1 MTCGACTGA
10 VERAAGQVAGVVGAA
25 ASLETR
31 AVRIEIGAAGD
42 RDTIARAVV
51 AAVEKAGYAAEIPDP
66 DGDEATRIRARDLA
80 EAKEASALFQRS
92 LGAIGVGVVLMLL
105 APLSMDR
112 GHVMHADAMHRAI
125 ANLFTA
131 VAPFVYR
138 APPEAYLAASWTL
151 ALGTLAL
158 VGRAPLVRAFKAARG
173 GHGTMDPLVVL
184 SALASLSLSAATL
197 AAPMPESY
205 LDGAVM
211 VFAFTGL
218 GRALEARAKRA
229 TGSALVPLAALT
241 VDDVTVVD
249 DSGVAKTL
257 PRALLRKGDCLRIL
271 PGARVAADA
280 LVTSGTSRIDEASL
294 TGEPLPRTVTVGDKL
309 VQGTLNSDSPLDATV
324 IAAGR
329 DGTLGRLLT
338 ALEHAST
345 EKASGFGWV
354 DAIAARFVPALLAV
368 ATVAALGWWIFGAGG
383 ARPFA
388 DASKFAGSGVATD
401 GGPISTGAYAARI
414 FASVVAVAC
423 PCALGLAIPIAASAA
438 TTRAAKAG
446 LYVRGARAFAK
457 IGDVRHLVCDK
468 TGTLTVGAP
477 TVASCTWFPAADE
490 PPHTR
495 KAVYEAVKALEGKS
509 EHVLAKALV
518 AWAEA
523 SGKVRVRPVRDVVV
537 TPGRGLAGTIDGI
550 RWAIGDATFL
560 PPEMQQSAGAASV
573 FVLGDGA
580 PVEVGPP
587 SPASPLPAKS
597 LVDADGR
604 APIAALTLTDELR
617 PEAED
622 LVRAAHA
629 EGWKVHLFSGDRSP
643 AVAEIGQALGIDD
656 VRGGMLPADKAAAIR
671 ALRVG
676 DGAIAMIG
684 DGLNDAPALAEAD
697 LSLAPGSAVAA
708 SLAVADVVFLR
719 GDLRAFPELLAL
731 GHAFRRTVHRGLFW
745 AFAYN
750 IVAIPV
756 AAGLFE
762 RRFGIALTPATAG
775 LSMAASSLLVVL
787 GSIRL
792 AR

>member
-1 MTCGACTGA
+1 MTPTDPAAAIVVPVGGMTCGACTGA
-10 VERAAGQVAGVVGAA
+10 VERAVGQVAGVVGAA

-31 AVRIEIGAAGD
+31 AVRIEMGADGD
-42 RDTIARAVV
+42 RDAIALAVV

-66 DGDEATRIRARDLA
+66 DGDEATRIRGRDLA

-92 LGAIGVGVVLMLL
+92 LGAIGIGVLLMLL

-112 GHVMHADAMHRAI
+112 SHVMHADAMHRGI

-131 VAPFVYR
+131 VAPVVYR

-151 ALGTLAL
+151 ALGTLVL
-158 VGRAPLVRAFKAARG
+158 VGRAPFWRAFKAARG
-173 GHGTMDPLVVL
+173 GHGTMDTLVVL
-184 SALASLSLSAATL
+184 SALASLALSAATL

-211 VFAFTGL
+211 VFGFTGL

-229 TGSALVPLAALT
+229 TGSALVSLAALT
-241 VDDVTVVD
+241 VDDVTVLD
-249 DSGVAKTL
+249 ENGAAKTL
-257 PRALLRKGDCLRIL
+257 PRALLRKGDRLRIL
-271 PGARVAADA
+271 PGARIAADA
-280 LVTSGTSRIDEASL
+280 VVSSGTSRIDEASL

-338 ALEHAST
+338 ALELAST

-368 ATVAALGWWIFGAGG
+368 ATLAALGWWIFGAG
-383 ARPFA
+383 
-388 DASKFAGSGVATD
+388 
-401 GGPISTGAYAARI
+401 GAYAARI

-523 SGKVRVRPVRDVVV
+523 SGKPRLRPARDVVV

-560 PPEMQQSAGAASV
+560 PPEMQQSVGAASV
-573 FVLGDGA
+573 FVLAGG
-580 PVEVGPP
+580 
-587 SPASPLPAKS
+587 
-597 LVDADGR
+597 
-604 APIAALTLTDELR
+604 APIAALTLTDEVR
-617 PEAED
+617 PEAEE

-643 AVAEIGQALGIDD
+643 AVAEIGEALGIDD
-656 VRGGMLPADKAAAIR
+656 ARGGMLPADKAAAIR
-671 ALRVG
+671 ALRDG
-676 DGAIAMIG
+676 DSVVAMIG

-697 LSLAPGSAVAA
+697 LSLAPGGAVAA

>member
-173 GHGTMDPLVVL
+173 GHGTMDTLVVL

-580 PVEVGPP
+580 P
-587 SPASPLPAKS
+587 
-597 LVDADGR
+597 
-604 APIAALTLTDELR
+604 IAALTLTDELR

-671 ALRVG
+671 ALREG
-676 DGAIAMIG
+676 DSAVAMIG

-775 LSMAASSLLVVL
+775 LSMAASSLFVVL

>member
-1 MTCGACTGA
+1 MTTTDPGAAMVVPVGGMTCGACTGA
-10 VERAAGQVAGVVGAA
+10 VERAAGKVAGVVCAA

-31 AVRIEIGAAGD
+31 AVRIEMGADGD
-42 RDTIARAVV
+42 RAAIARAVV
-51 AAVEKAGYAAEIPDP
+51 DAVEKAGYAAEIPDP

-80 EAKEASALFQRS
+80 EGKEASALFARS
-92 LGAIGVGVVLMLL
+92 LAAIGVGVLLMLL

-112 GHVMHADAMHRAI
+112 SHVMHADAMHRGI

-131 VAPFVYR
+131 LAPIVYR

-158 VGRAPLVRAFKAARG
+158 IGRAPLSRAFKAARG
-173 GHGTMDPLVVL
+173 GHGTMDTLVVL
-184 SALASLSLSAATL
+184 SALASLALSAATL

-229 TGSALVPLAALT
+229 TGSALVSLAALT
-241 VDDVTVVD
+241 VDDVAVVD
-249 DSGVAKTL
+249 DDGVAHTL
-257 PRALLRKGDCLRIL
+257 PRALLRKGDRLRIL
-271 PGARVAADA
+271 PGARIAADA
-280 LVTSGTSRIDEASL
+280 VVTSGTSRIDEASL

-338 ALEHAST
+338 ALELASA

-368 ATVAALGWWIFGAGG
+368 ATLAALGWWLFGAG
-383 ARPFA
+383 
-388 DASKFAGSGVATD
+388 
-401 GGPISTGAYAARI
+401 GAYAARI

-477 TVASCTWFPAADE
+477 TVASCMWFPDADE

-523 SGKVRVRPVRDVVV
+523 SGKPRLRPVRDVVV
-537 TPGRGLAGTIDGI
+537 TPGRGLAGTVDGI

-560 PPEMQQSAGAASV
+560 PPEMQQSAGPALV
-573 FVLGDGA
+573 FVLGDAPGDGGLTSTAA
-580 PVEVGPP
+580 PV
-587 SPASPLPAKS
+587 
-597 LVDADGR
+597 
-604 APIAALTLTDELR
+604 AALTLTDEMR

-622 LVRAAHA
+622 LVGAAHR

-643 AVAEIGQALGIDD
+643 AVAEIAQTLGIDA
-656 VRGGMLPADKAAAIR
+656 RGGMLPADKAAAIR
-671 ALRVG
+671 ALRDG
-676 DGAIAMIG
+676 DSAVAMIG

-775 LSMAASSLLVVL
+775 LSMAASSLFVVL

>member
-1 MTCGACTGA
+1 MTPTDPAAAIVVPVGGMTCGACTGA
-10 VERAAGQVAGVVGAA
+10 VERAVGQVAGVVGAA

-31 AVRIEIGAAGD
+31 AVRIEMGADGD
-42 RDTIARAVV
+42 RDAIALAVV

-66 DGDEATRIRARDLA
+66 DGDEATRIRGRDLA
-80 EAKEASALFQRS
+80 GAKEASALFQRC
-92 LGAIGVGVVLMLL
+92 LGAIGIGVRLMLL

-112 GHVMHADAMHRAI
+112 SHVMHADAMHRGI

-131 VAPFVYR
+131 VAPVVYR

-151 ALGTLAL
+151 ALGTLVL
-158 VGRAPLVRAFKAARG
+158 VGRAPFWRAFKAARG
-173 GHGTMDPLVVL
+173 GHGTMDTLVVL
-184 SALASLSLSAATL
+184 SALASLALSAATL

-211 VFAFTGL
+211 VFGFTGL

-229 TGSALVPLAALT
+229 TGSALVSLAALT
-241 VDDVTVVD
+241 VDDVTVLD
-249 DSGVAKTL
+249 ENGAAKTL
-257 PRALLRKGDCLRIL
+257 PRALLRKGDRLRIL
-271 PGARVAADA
+271 PGARIAADA
-280 LVTSGTSRIDEASL
+280 VVSSGTSRIDEASL

-338 ALEHAST
+338 ALELAST

-368 ATVAALGWWIFGAGG
+368 ATLAALGWWIFGAG
-383 ARPFA
+383 
-388 DASKFAGSGVATD
+388 
-401 GGPISTGAYAARI
+401 GAYAARI

-523 SGKVRVRPVRDVVV
+523 SGKPRLRPARDVVV

-560 PPEMQQSAGAASV
+560 PPEMQQSVGAASV
-573 FVLGDGA
+573 FVLAGG
-580 PVEVGPP
+580 
-587 SPASPLPAKS
+587 
-597 LVDADGR
+597 
-604 APIAALTLTDELR
+604 APIAALTLTDEVR
-617 PEAED
+617 PEAEE

-643 AVAEIGQALGIDD
+643 AVAEIGEALGIDD
-656 VRGGMLPADKAAAIR
+656 ARGGMLPADKAAAIR
-671 ALRVG
+671 ALRDG
-676 DGAIAMIG
+676 DSVVAMIG

-697 LSLAPGSAVAA
+697 LSLAPGGAVAA